1 MKSKVTATATD
12 GILEDIII
20 QGDTDSLCAIWTA
33 VSYAVGGRLSRER
46 NMTLSVALD
55 YMGKWLKNEA
65 NEVDE

>member
-20 QGDTDSLCAIWTA
+20 QGDTDSLCRIWTA

-46 NMTLSVALD
+46 GMTLSVALD
-55 YMGKWLKNEA
+55 HMGEWLKNEA
-65 NEVDE
+65 SEVEE